1 MALSYSICVP
11 NHFIFQN
18 CESFIS
24 HTKYKIIYRYHPI
37 LYNLLQSSLYPFHFL
52 SLQFLQFKIYTM
64 PSFDLVS
71 KVDLQ
76 TLDNAVNT
84 VEKEI
89 RNRFDFKGNHVVIDL
104 NKKDFKLN
112 LESESEMKINQII
125 DVLISKS
132 MKQGLAAEIYDLSKE
147 PFQSGKVVK
156 KEIPV
161 RNGIKQEDAKKIV
174 KLIKDSGLKVQA
186 AIMDDIIR
194 ITAKK
199 IDDLQAVIQA
209 SKGWDLGLAFQYVN
223 MKN

>member
-1 MALSYSICVP
+1 
-11 NHFIFQN
+11 
-18 CESFIS
+18 
-24 HTKYKIIYRYHPI
+24 
-37 LYNLLQSSLYPFHFL
+37 
-52 SLQFLQFKIYTM
+52 M

-84 VEKEI
+84 TDKEI
-89 RNRFDFKGNHVVIDL
+89 KNRYDFKGSHVVLEL
-104 NKKDFKLN
+104 NKKEFKLD
-112 LESESEMKINQII
+112 LEAESEMKLTQVV
-125 DVLISKS
+125 DVLVSRS

-161 RNGIKQEDAKKIV
+161 RNGISQDDAKKIV
-174 KLIKDSGLKVQA
+174 KLVKDGGFKVQA
-186 AIMDDIIR
+186 AIMDDIVR
-194 ITAKK
+194 ITSKK

-209 SKGWDLGLAFQYVN
+209 SKSWDLGLALQYVN

>member
-1 MALSYSICVP
+1 
-11 NHFIFQN
+11 
-18 CESFIS
+18 
-24 HTKYKIIYRYHPI
+24 
-37 LYNLLQSSLYPFHFL
+37 
-52 SLQFLQFKIYTM
+52 M

-76 TLDNAVNT
+76 TLDNAINT
-84 VEKEI
+84 LEKEI
-89 RNRFDFKGNHVVIDL
+89 KNRYDFKGNHVVIDL
-104 NKKDFKLN
+104 NKKEFKLN
-112 LESESEMKINQII
+112 LEAESEMKLTQII

-161 RNGIKQEDAKKIV
+161 RNGLKQEDSKKIV
-174 KLIKDSGLKVQA
+174 KLIKDSGFKVQA
-186 AIMDDIIR
+186 AIMDDMVR
-194 ITAKK
+194 ITSKK

-209 SKGWDLGLAFQYVN
+209 SKGWNLGLALQYVN